1 MDHLTPAQYRAV
13 TFDQGEPKNLLI
25 LACAGSGKTETL
37 ACRVAQMVVNG
48 IDRSS
53 IVAFTFTEHA
63 ATELKHRI
71 RRKVEEATPDEPSLG
86 EMFVGTIHSYCLR
99 VLREHKRDYRIF
111 EVMDETMQAALIA
124 ANFVRFQNSDG
135 IGLDRLRGR
144 TRSRTYSET
153 LNTFLTTL
161 NVIHQQQIDIDAIGD
176 TALSEAVRRYR
187 KVAHEYPNYFSDFNS
202 IIDQMIDFLDETPAA
217 LEQIRSGLSHLFV
230 DEYQD
235 VDDRQEKLI
244 CLLTDCGRGPTLTV
258 VGDDDQALYGFRG
271 ARVGNILGFQ
281 KRYPNVHQE
290 VLEENFRSTH
300 AIVEIA
306 DEAVRAISTRLM
318 KEPTAR
324 WRSMSGGPLKERLA
338 DPGDIVLKTFASE
351 TEEAEWV
358 ADRIG
363 ALRGVP
369 FAKGYGDERGLDYG
383 DMAILLRSVR
393 GAGGAFAEA
402 LRRRR
407 IPVVVTG
414 TGGLF
419 GNDEVRLVQAAF
431 SLLARAEFAKYDDS
445 GRVQLLSTS
454 QTREFIRNAIRDL
467 RTGGHLGERA
477 HATRFLSW
485 IGRKRAELDQR
496 AVAREERSRRM
507 GARIYPQQIFQDMLK
522 QLGAQVDDWPPDT
535 MYNLGAFSNLLMQF
549 ESVHQ
554 WITPARLKSLVLFLS
569 NWAMRH
575 VDEGGVGELSALN
588 SVKIMT
594 VHAAKG
600 LEWPVV
606 FLPRISSRIF
616 PSSLR
621 TRAPQTFLA
630 TGDYAASGYVGGDDG
645 ERRLWYVALTRCA
658 KYLHVSSLERRGTKP
673 TGYFREIQ
681 HDCVCGPNQVP
692 LPLPEKIDPIPPAGA
707 NVLHTTYTAI
717 AAFRRCERE
726 YQLRTLMDF
735 RPGVSEQ
742 FGYGQRI
749 HDILAEI
756 HQKAIA
762 GEAVTPADVRALVE
776 QRFHLRYTRGKP
788 FKTLR
793 DSAIAALV
801 RYVKLAR
808 ESLPSARASE
818 KQFEL
823 IDHDSEALISG
834 VVDLLENTDAP
845 PLPSQREI
853 VGLVDFKANRIDTV
867 EKHREVEE
875 SVRDQLQLYAVGVRY
890 AFDAEPTIA
899 TARIISAAGLDHK
912 LLAEGCREW
921 IDVPVDREAQRDAS
935 SKLAGTIGRIKR
947 QLEAGDFRTTG
958 VAKRVCGTCDFRTF
972 CPGYEDFRLAGGP
985 RSTHVPAEEIEA
997 QTDRLAEDKDAG
1009 PPPK

>member
-1 MDHLTPAQYRAV
+1 MDHLTPAQRRAV
-13 TFDQGEPKNLLI
+13 SFDQGNPKNLLI

-37 ACRVAQMVVNG
+37 ACRVAQMIVDG

-99 VLREHKRDYRIF
+99 VLREHKPDYRIF
-111 EVMDETMQAALIA
+111 EVMDETRQAALIA
-124 ANFVRFQNSDG
+124 ANFVRFQNGDG
-135 IGLDRLRGR
+135 IGLDRLRNR
-144 TRSRTYSET
+144 TRSGTYGET

-161 NVIHQQQIDIDAIGD
+161 NVIHQQQIDIDTIGD
-176 TALSEAVRRYR
+176 PTLSEAVRRYR
-187 KVAHEYPNYFSDFNS
+187 DVAHGYPNYFSDFNS
-202 IIDQMIDFLDETPAA
+202 IIDQMLEFLNENPAG
-217 LEQIRSGLSHLFV
+217 LEDIRSGLRHLFV

-244 CLLTDCGRGPTLTV
+244 SLLTDGGRGPTLTV

-271 ARVGNILGFQ
+271 ARVRNILEFRE
-281 KRYPNVHQE
+281 RYPEVHQE

-306 DEAVRAISTRLM
+306 DKAVHRISTRLE

-324 WRSMSGGPLKERLA
+324 WRTTVGGPLEERLA

-358 ADRIG
+358 AHRIET
-363 ALRGVP
+363 LRGVP
-369 FAKGYGDERGLDYG
+369 FAQGHSDQRGIDYG

-402 LRRRR
+402 LRHLH

-431 SLLARAEFAKYDDS
+431 SLLARADFARCDDS
-445 GRVQLLSTS
+445 GRIQLLSTLE
-454 QTREFIRNAIRDL
+454 TREFIRNAVRGL
-467 RTGGHLGERA
+467 RTDGHLGGSA

-485 IGRKRAELDQR
+485 IDAKRAELDQR
-496 AVAREERSRRM
+496 AAAPEQRSRRM
-507 GARIYPQQIFQDMLK
+507 GARIYPQQIFQDMLR
-522 QLGAQVDDWPPDT
+522 QLGSQVDEWPADT
-535 MYNLGAFSNLLMQF
+535 LYNLGAFSNLLTQF

-621 TRAPQTFLA
+621 TRTPETFLPA
-630 TGDYAASGYVGGDDG
+630 GCYDASAYVGGDDG
-645 ERRLWYVALTRCA
+645 ERRLWYVALTRSA
-658 KYLHVSSLERRGTKP
+658 KYLHVSSLERRGTKR
-673 TGYFREIQ
+673 TDYFKEIS
-681 HDCVCGPNQVP
+681 HDCVCGPDQVP
-692 LPLPEKIDPIPPAGA
+692 PSFPERVDPSPPAGA
-707 NVLHTTYTAI
+707 NILHTTYTDI

-749 HDILAEI
+749 HAILAEI
-756 HQKAIA
+756 HQRAIA
-762 GEAVTPADVRALVE
+762 GETVAAADVRALVAE
-776 QRFHLRYTRGKP
+776 RFHLRYTRGRP
-788 FKTLR
+788 YEILR
-793 DSAIAALV
+793 DKAAEALQ
-801 RYVKLAR
+801 RYVELAR
-808 ESLPSARASE
+808 EILPKARATE
-818 KQFEL
+818 KPFEL
-823 IDHDSEALISG
+823 IDHESEALVSG
-834 VVDLLENTDAP
+834 VVDLLESKDAP
-845 PLPSQREI
+845 PLPSKREI
-853 VGLVDFKANRIDTV
+853 VGLVDFKASRIDTE
-867 EKHREVEE
+867 EKYREVEE
-875 SVRDQLQLYAVGVRY
+875 AVRDQLQLYAVGVRY
-890 AFDAEPTIA
+890 AFDAEPSVA
-899 TARIISAAGLDHK
+899 TARIISPRGLDDK
-912 LLAEGCREW
+912 LLAEGRREW
-921 IDVPVDREAQRDAS
+921 IDVPVDAEAQAAAS
-935 SKLAGTIGRIKR
+935 SKLADTIGRIKR
-947 QLEAGDFRTTG
+947 QLATGAFPTTG
-958 VAKRVCGTCDFRTF
+958 VAQGVCRKCDFRTF
-972 CPGYEDFRLAGGP
+972 CPGYPAFRRAGGP
-985 RSTHVPAEEIEA
+985 DAANLPAESVEEE
-997 QTDRLAEDKDAG
+997 TDSLAEDSNAG
-1009 PPPK
+1009 PTPE

>member
-1 MDHLTPAQYRAV
+1 MDHLTPAQLRAV
-13 TFDQGEPKNLLI
+13 TFDQDDPKNLLI

-71 RRKVEEATPDEPSLG
+71 RRKVEKATPDEPSLG

-99 VLREHKRDYRIF
+99 VLREHKPDYRIF
-111 EVMDETMQAALIA
+111 EVMDETRQAALIA
-124 ANFVRFQNSDG
+124 ANFVRFQNGGG

-144 TRSRTYSET
+144 TRSGTYSET

-161 NVIHQQQIDIDAIGD
+161 NVIHQQQIDIHAIGD
-176 TALSEAVRRYR
+176 TVLSEAVRRYR
-187 KVAHEYPNYFSDFNS
+187 DIAHGSPNCFSDFNS
-202 IIDQMIDFLDETPAA
+202 IIDQMIDFLDEKPAA

-271 ARVGNILGFQ
+271 ARVGNILGFHD
-281 KRYPNVHQE
+281 RYPDVHQE
-290 VLEENFRSTH
+290 VLQENFRSTH

-306 DEAVRAISTRLM
+306 DEAVHGISTRLD
-318 KEPTAR
+318 KEPAAR
-324 WRSMSGGPLKERLA
+324 WRRMPGGLLEERLA
-338 DPGDIVLKTFASE
+338 DPGDIVLRTFPSE

-358 ADRIG
+358 AARIEV
-363 ALRGVP
+363 LRGVP
-369 FAKGYGDERGLDYG
+369 FAEGYGDERGIDYG

-393 GAGGAFAEA
+393 GAGRAFAEA
-402 LRRRR
+402 LRRRS

-414 TGGLF
+414 SGGLF

-431 SLLARAEFAKYDDS
+431 SLLARADFAKYDDS
-445 GRVQLLSTS
+445 GRIQLLSTL
-454 QTREFIRNAIRDL
+454 QTREFIRNAVPRL
-467 RTGGHLGERA
+467 RTDGHLGGSA

-485 IGRKRAELDQR
+485 IDRKRAELDQR
-496 AVAREERSRRM
+496 AVAREQRSRRM

-554 WITPARLKSLVLFLS
+554 WITPKRLKSLVLFLS
-569 NWAMRH
+569 NWAMRN

-606 FLPRISSRIF
+606 FLPRISSRVF

-621 TRAPQTFLA
+621 MRTPETFLPR
-630 TGDYAASGYVGGDDG
+630 GCYDASGYVGGDDG

-673 TGYFREIQ
+673 TGYFREIG
-681 HDCVCGPNQVP
+681 HDCVCGPDQIPP
-692 LPLPEKIDPIPPAGA
+692 LPLRKINPSPPAGA
-707 NVLHTTYTAI
+707 NVLQTTYTAI

-762 GEAVTPADVRALVE
+762 GEEVTPADVRALVE
-776 QRFHLRYTRGKP
+776 RRFHLRYTRGKP
-788 FKTLR
+788 YEILKET
-793 DSAIAALV
+793 AIAAV
-801 RYVKLAR
+801 ERYVELAR
-808 ESLPSARASE
+808 QILPTARATE
-818 KQFEL
+818 KPFEL
-823 IDHDSEALISG
+823 IDHGSEALISG
-834 VVDLLENTDAP
+834 VVDLLENKDAP

-853 VGLVDFKANRIDTV
+853 VGLVDFKASRIDTV
-867 EKHREVEE
+867 EKYREVEE

-890 AFDAEPTIA
+890 AFDAEPRGA
-899 TARIISAAGLDHK
+899 TARIISAKGLDNK
-912 LLAEGCREW
+912 LLAKGFREW
-921 IDVPVDREAQRDAS
+921 IDVPVGGEAQSDAS
-935 SKLAGTIGRIKR
+935 SKLTDTIGRIRR
-947 QLEAGDFRTTG
+947 QLRAGDFRTTG
-958 VAKRVCGTCDFRTF
+958 AAKGMCVNCDFRTF
-972 CPGYEDFRLAGGP
+972 CAGYTALRLAGGP
-985 RSTHVPAEEIEA
+985 RSTNLPAEEIEE

-1009 PPPK
+1009 PPPE